1 MTVSGT
7 SNGIGGEQLVGL
19 VAAVNPNGIK
29 LEGRDGWVNFSKFAP
44 DLVPPQRGQRVTV
57 QLDKSGFVRAIEA
70 ITDAPH
76 SPVAGRD
83 IVISRLAILK
93 AAAAFG
99 ASRPDLKSTDVLRI
113 AESWEVWITR

>member
-1 MTVSGT
+1 MAINGTANGTVHNKIVGT
-7 SNGIGGEQLVGL
+7 VEMVNATGVKIAGEW
-19 VAAVNPNGIK
+19 
-29 LEGRDGWVNFSKFAP
+29 RNFSKWAP
-44 DLVPPQRGQRVTV
+44 NLTPPPRGAYVAV

>member
-1 MTVSGT
+1 MALNGTHDGTVHNKIVGT
-7 SNGIGGEQLVGL
+7 VEMVNATVVKVGGEW
-19 VAAVNPNGIK
+19 
-29 LEGRDGWVNFSKFAP
+29 RNFSKFAA

-57 QLDKSGFVRAIEA
+57 RLDGQGFVRAIEA